1 MKESGMQMTDT
12 ALGSSINASRRT
24 FLKASSIV
32 SGGLVVGFVLPG
44 MKRLAQAEEQAPEKK
59 PAPLPAPNA
68 FIHIAADNSITVLL
82 AHSEM
87 GQGIWTTLPMLI
99 AEELNV
105 ALSQVK
111 VEHAPAAPVYAHTL
125 YGLQMT
131 GGSSTTWSEF
141 DRYRQAGALTRMLLI
156 NAAAQRFDAQ
166 PAECVAQN
174 GLIRCGGQEATYG
187 QLAEAAAKLPTPTQV
202 TLKDPVSWTII
213 GKDTKRL
220 DTPEKINGQ
229 AVFGMDIQFPG
240 LYTALIARP
249 PVFGGKVRS
258 FDAAASKRVKGVRKV
273 VQVPSGVAV
282 IADNYWAA
290 KQGREVLKIYWD
302 LGKDPGFNSVA
313 QLQNY
318 RELAKTTG
326 TVAAQ
331 AGDVKAAAPTVKTR
345 LQAEYQLPYLSHAA
359 MEPLNCAVRLTKD
372 MCEIWTGTQMQ
383 GGDQMAASKITGLKP
398 EQIKIHTPFLGGGF
412 GRRATPTSDFVVE
425 AVHVAKIS
433 GLPVK
438 TVWTREDDIKG
449 GYYRPMVLHTAEIGL
464 DAQGWPLTWQH
475 HVVGQSIFSGTP
487 FEAMMKDGIDPTSV
501 EGVNDSPYVT
511 GTPNHRVD
519 LHTTKLEVPVLWWR
533 SVGHSHSSFV
543 MESLIDEMA
552 HAAGID
558 PLAYRRTLLK
568 DHPRHLKTLNLVAE
582 KAGWSQPLPAGQF
595 RGLAVHES
603 FGSYVAQ
610 VMEISINE
618 NSQVKVLRVVCAID
632 CGIAVNP
639 EAVRAQIEG
648 GVAFGLGAALESA
661 ISFKDGQVQ
670 QSNFHD
676 YKVLRMNAMPRVEVH
691 IVPSTDKMGGVGE
704 PGLPPV
710 APALGNAIFA
720 ATGKRIRT
728 LPLGDQLKDLVDQ
741 SKGKV

>member
-1 MKESGMQMTDT
+1 MQMTDT
-12 ALGSSINASRRT
+12 TLHASINASRRT
-24 FLKASSIV
+24 FLKAGSIV

-105 ALSQVK
+105 ELSQVK

-156 NAAAQRFDAQ
+156 NAAAQRFNAQ

-174 GLIRCGGQEATYG
+174 GVIRCRGQEATYG

-202 TLKDPVSWTII
+202 TLKDPANWTII

-220 DTPEKINGQ
+220 DSPEKINGQ

-249 PVFGGKVRS
+249 PVFGGKVKS

-290 KQGREVLKIYWD
+290 KQGREVLKINWD
-302 LGKDPGFNSVA
+302 LGKDPGFNSAA

-318 RELAKTTG
+318 RELAKTSG

-425 AVHVAKIS
+425 AVNVAKIS

-501 EGVNDSPYVT
+501 EGVNDSPYVKA
-511 GTPNHRVD
+511 TPNHRVD

-582 KAGWSQPLPAGQF
+582 KAGWDQPLPAGQF

-618 NSQVKVLRVVCAID
+618 NSQVKVQRVVCAID